1 MNMKL
6 QPLESITLVDRIEQR
21 ITEYIRENNLKP
33 GDSLPKEMELA
44 EWLGVSRTAV
54 REALL
59 RMRTMGLVESKKH
72 RGMVLKEPDLIF
84 NIQRTIESK
93 MLDESTLQDLFE
105 FRLMF
110 EIGMVDF
117 VFARKTEEQVQELE
131 ALAKRA
137 NYEYIDNYFSLQDE
151 FAFHSTLYKMASNQT
166 LLRFQELLLPV
177 FQYVHDLQAKE
188 IPNLGTQN
196 QLVTHIDLVEELK
209 NGTPQSFREAMRMH
223 LNPHF
228 ERMSTRRVI

>member
-1 MNMKL
+1 MKL

-177 FQYVHDLQAKE
+177 FQYVHDLQEKE
-188 IPNLGTQN
+188 ICNLN
-196 QLVTHIDLVEELK
+196 KENNLITHIDLVEELK